1 LELKDKEV
9 TIDEAYKNDAYQEI
23 ISFDALKLYGFY
35 IKKSDAFIEEVVYN
49 NYQKPGFLP
58 DFLKYFPENIIFSSE
73 YHNLEYFN
81 ELFTTI
87 ENNVDALEFGSET
100 VRNISEIIYLI
111 SQLDVFDADFEFR
124 DVFNIVSSSRL
135 MHMRPNPE
143 YITQILS
150 KLVLA
155 DKKEI
160 TSVYDPFMKDAS
172 SIMKIY
178 ESNKK
183 EPSSALPQGVRQPA
197 MVNPYT
203 NPTGE
208 RITQPPTKVS
218 DLYPEYYSKPAA
230 PVSTTQSDFHNSAYV
245 EMLDWANDESWEI
258 QELNGKYYRVLQDGA
273 FEELGV
279 DEEYEYEE
287 EIGDIEDLYQYA
299 QDNKSRVVKA
309 IRKR

>member
-1 LELKDKEV
+1 MK
-9 TIDEAYKNDAYQEI
+9 
-23 ISFDALKLYGFY
+23 
-35 IKKSDAFIEEVVYN
+35 
-49 NYQKPGFLP
+49 
-58 DFLKYFPENIIFSSE
+58 
-73 YHNLEYFN
+73 
-81 ELFTTI
+81 
-87 ENNVDALEFGSET
+87 
-100 VRNISEIIYLI
+100 
-111 SQLDVFDADFEFR
+111 
-124 DVFNIVSSSRL
+124 VS
-135 MHMRPNPE
+135 
-143 YITQILS
+143 QILALS
-150 KLVLA
+150 VL
-155 DKKEI
+155 I
-160 TSVYDPFMKDAS
+160 FI
-172 SIMKIY
+172 IMKIY

-197 MVNPYT
+197 MVDPYT

-230 PVSTTQSDFHNSAYV
+230 PISTTQPDVDNSAYV
-245 EMLDWANDESWEI
+245 EMLDWANDENWEI

>member
-1 LELKDKEV
+1 
-9 TIDEAYKNDAYQEI
+9 
-23 ISFDALKLYGFY
+23 
-35 IKKSDAFIEEVVYN
+35 
-49 NYQKPGFLP
+49 
-58 DFLKYFPENIIFSSE
+58 
-73 YHNLEYFN
+73 
-81 ELFTTI
+81 
-87 ENNVDALEFGSET
+87 
-100 VRNISEIIYLI
+100 
-111 SQLDVFDADFEFR
+111 
-124 DVFNIVSSSRL
+124 
-135 MHMRPNPE
+135 
-143 YITQILS
+143 
-150 KLVLA
+150 
-155 DKKEI
+155 
-160 TSVYDPFMKDAS
+160 
-172 SIMKIY
+172 MKIY

-183 EPSSALPQGVRQPA
+183 EPSSALPQGARQPA
-197 MVNPYT
+197 MVDPYT

-230 PVSTTQSDFHNSAYV
+230 PASTTQPDVDNSAYV

-309 IRKR
+309 IKKR